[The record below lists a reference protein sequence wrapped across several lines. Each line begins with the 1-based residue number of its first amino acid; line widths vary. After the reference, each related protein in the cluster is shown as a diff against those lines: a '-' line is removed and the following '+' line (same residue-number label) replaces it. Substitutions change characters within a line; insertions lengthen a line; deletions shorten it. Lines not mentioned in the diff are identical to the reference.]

1 MPAQPSDYRYGRP
14 VPRDSSFEMYAWL
27 FMRVSGVLLLFLA
40 IGHLV
45 VMHLVNNIDTINYA
59 FVVKR
64 WATPFWRTYDGLMLI
79 LALLHGVN
87 GLRVILDD
95 YLRPGGW
102 RTFWMVALYVST
114 FVVLFM
120 GLLVLFTFQPR

>member
-1 MPAQPSDYRYGRP
+1 MAPKPSDYRTGRP
-14 VPRDSSFEMYAWL
+14 VPSDNPFEMFAWL
-27 FMRVSGVLLLFLA
+27 FMRVSGVVLLFLA

-45 VMHLVNNIDTINYA
+45 IMHLINSIDNIDYQ
-59 FVVKR
+59 FVVER
-64 WATPFWRTYDGLMLI
+64 WATPFWRIYDGLMLI

-95 YLRPGGW
+95 YLRPGPW
-102 RTFWMVALYVST
+102 RTLWLVLLYTST
-114 FVVLFM
+114 FVILFM